1 VSGRRT
7 ITALAAAL
15 TLSAGLIAGL
25 GAGTASAGHARTA
38 ARTSTATVPTQPAV
52 TTVTTPT
59 TPASELPGYNRP
71 TVLLGDMN
79 TPQQFVLGQLYKLAL
94 EQRGYTVSLSRN
106 VGIIKVAQYALRERT
121 LDLYPNYL
129 GVWNSR
135 VAHLHQRFKTLS
147 ASYAAASAYA
157 HAHGFVLLRPT
168 PFSDTWGLAVTSEYA
183 QQNHLRSI
191 PELARGTGIIIA
203 APLEFETGPDG
214 LPALAKAYHLHPGFV
229 QGIDV
234 GSQYLWL
241 QSGNVQAAWVDTT
254 DARLGRPGFRV
265 LTDPKHVFG
274 FGNVVPVTTRRVLRR
289 EGPVFKQTIDE
300 VDALL
305 TLRAI
310 RGLDYEA
317 SVERH
322 NPADIARQFLQ
333 GCGILPATV
342 YAPVATA
349 TAS

>member
-1 VSGRRT
+1 MSGRRT
-7 ITALAAAL
+7 IAASAAAL

-25 GAGTASAGHARTA
+25 GAGTASAGRDRNA
-38 ARTSTATVPTQPAV
+38 AGTSTATVPTQPAV
-52 TTVTTPT
+52 MTVTTPT
-59 TPASELPGYNRP
+59 TPAAQLPGYNRP
-71 TVLLGDMN
+71 TVSLGDMN
-79 TPQQFVLGQLYKLAL
+79 TPQQFVIGQLYKLAL
-94 EQRGYTVSLSRN
+94 QQQGYTISLSRN
-106 VGIIKVAQYALRERT
+106 VGIIKVAQYALKERT

-157 HAHGFVLLRPT
+157 HAHGFVLLKPT

-183 QQNHLRSI
+183 QENRVRSI

-214 LPALAKAYHLHPGFV
+214 LPALAKAYHLDPGSV

-234 GSQYLWL
+234 GSQYMWL

-254 DARLGRPGFRV
+254 DARLSRPGFRE
-265 LTDPKHVFG
+265 LRDPKHVFG
-274 FGNVVPVTTRRVLRR
+274 FGNVVPVTTPRVLKR
-289 EGPVFKQTIDE
+289 EGPVFRQTIDK

-322 NPADIARQFLQ
+322 NPADIAREFLQ
-333 GCGILPATV
+333 GYGIIPATV
-342 YAPVATA
+342 YAPVAGA
-349 TAS
+349 TGS

>member
-1 VSGRRT
+1 
-7 ITALAAAL
+7 
-15 TLSAGLIAGL
+15 
-25 GAGTASAGHARTA
+25 
-38 ARTSTATVPTQPAV
+38 
-52 TTVTTPT
+52 
-59 TPASELPGYNRP
+59 
-71 TVLLGDMN
+71 MN
-79 TPQQFVLGQLYKLAL
+79 TPQQFVIGQLYKLAL
-94 EQRGYTVSLSRN
+94 QQQGYTVSLSRN
-106 VGIIKVAQYALRERT
+106 VGIIKVAQYALTERT

-147 ASYAAASAYA
+147 ASYAAARGYA
-157 HAHGFVLLRPT
+157 HAHGFVLLKPT

-183 QQNHLRSI
+183 QQNHVRSI
-191 PELARGTGIIIA
+191 PELAHGTGIIIA

-214 LPALAKAYHLHPGFV
+214 LPALAKAYHLYPGCV

-254 DARLGRPGFRV
+254 DARLGRTGFRE
-265 LTDPKHVFG
+265 LQDPKHVFG
-274 FGNVVPVTTRRVLRR
+274 FGNVVPVTTPRALRR
-289 EGPVFKQTIDE
+289 EGPMFKQTIDE

-322 NPADIARQFLQ
+322 NPPISR
-333 GCGILPATV
+333 GSSSR
-342 YAPVATA
+342 A
-349 TAS
+349 TASCHPPCTRRSPPRPGREAAVLGEADVRAEAAARAEASAAALAAASSSTSTTLGVSTATSTSWAIRSPASSVQVSRRSVFSTRI

>member
-1 VSGRRT
+1 MSRPRT
-7 ITALAAAL
+7 IAGLAVALI
-15 TLSAGLIAGL
+15 LSAGLIAGL
-25 GAGTASAGHARTA
+25 GAGTASAGHARTG
-38 ARTSTATVPTQPAV
+38 TTTATVPTQPAV
-52 TTVTTPT
+52 TTVATPS
-59 TPASELPGYNRP
+59 TPATGLPGYNRP

-79 TPQQFVLGQLYKLAL
+79 TPQQFVIGQLYKLAL
-94 EQRGYTVSLSRN
+94 QQQGYTVSLSRN
-106 VGIIKVAQYALRERT
+106 VGIIKVAQYALTERT

-135 VAHLHQRFKTLS
+135 VAHLHERFKTLS
-147 ASYAAASAYA
+147 ASYAAASGYA
-157 HAHGFVLLRPT
+157 HAHGFVLLKPT

-183 QQNHLRSI
+183 QQNHVRSI
-191 PELARGTGIIIA
+191 PELAHGTGIIIA

-214 LPALAKAYHLHPGFV
+214 LPALAKAYHLYPGSV

-254 DARLGRPGFRV
+254 DARLGRTGFRE
-265 LTDPKHVFG
+265 LQDPKHVFG
-274 FGNVVPVTTRRVLRR
+274 FGNVVPVTTPRALRR
-289 EGPVFKQTIDE
+289 EGPMFKQTIDE

-322 NPADIARQFLQ
+322 NPADIAREFLQ
-333 GCGILPATV
+333 GYGIVPPTV

-349 TAS
+349 TGP